1 MQRIYMHSHHEH
13 LEVFTTVLAP
23 QGRHPCRGND
33 DKMVVVHS
41 YSPHWPDE
49 LELSAGDV
57 IVVLSQDCSGRWFGR
72 LQDGQQ
78 GYFPASCVLEL
89 GQENL
94 APKARMRRRSSSQ
107 RAASSS
113 GGDGGCVRRNSASGH
128 VLQALRRRSPSGG
141 EAGPDAGRDPSPAP
155 PRRPPPAPQEPGSPH
170 GTPQMQRSPGLLHRI
185 LSRCRRRSECQGA
198 TNGAFEGD

>member
-23 QGRHPCRGND
+23 QGRHPYRNND

-41 YSPHWPDE
+41 YSPLWPDE
-49 LELSAGDV
+49 LELDAGDV
-57 IVVLSQDCSGRWFGR
+57 IVVLSQDCSGRWYGR

-94 APKARMRRRSSSQ
+94 APKARMRRRSASQ
-107 RAASSS
+107 RTASSS
-113 GGDGGCVRRNSASGH
+113 DGDRGCVRRNSTSGP
-128 VLQALRRRSPSGG
+128 VLQALRKASRSGG
-141 EAGPDAGRDPSPAP
+141 EADFVEAPPP
-155 PRRPPPAPQEPGSPH
+155 PRRHLPPPAQRSPH

-185 LSRCRRRSECQGA
+185 LSRCRRKSECQGA

>member
-23 QGRHPCRGND
+23 QGRHPYGGND
-33 DKMVVVHS
+33 VKMVVVHS

-49 LELSAGDV
+49 LELAAGDV

-78 GYFPASCVLEL
+78 GYFPGSCVLEL
-89 GQENL
+89 GKENL
-94 APKARMRRRSSSQ
+94 APNTPMRRRRSSSQ
-107 RAASSS
+107 RAASFSE
-113 GGDGGCVRRNSASGH
+113 GDSRRLRCNSASGP
-128 VLQALRRRSPSGG
+128 VLQALRSASRSGG
-141 EAGPDAGRDPSPAP
+141 EADTGEAP
-155 PRRPPPAPQEPGSPH
+155 TLLRRPPPLSAPRSPH
-170 GTPQMQRSPGLLHRI
+170 GTPQMQRSPGLLHRM
-185 LSRCRRRSECQGA
+185 LSKYRRKSECQGA

>member
-23 QGRHPCRGND
+23 QGRHPYRGND

-41 YSPHWPDE
+41 YTPHWPDE

-89 GQENL
+89 GQENFAL
-94 APKARMRRRSSSQ
+94 KARTRRRSASQ

-113 GGDGGCVRRNSASGH
+113 DGDGGCVRRNSASGH
-128 VLQALRRRSPSGG
+128 ILGLRAS
-141 EAGPDAGRDPSPAP
+141 ADAGLYASPAP
-155 PRRPPPAPQEPGSPH
+155 ARRPPPTPRPPQLEPGSPH

-185 LSRCRRRSECQGA
+185 LSRCRRKSECQGA